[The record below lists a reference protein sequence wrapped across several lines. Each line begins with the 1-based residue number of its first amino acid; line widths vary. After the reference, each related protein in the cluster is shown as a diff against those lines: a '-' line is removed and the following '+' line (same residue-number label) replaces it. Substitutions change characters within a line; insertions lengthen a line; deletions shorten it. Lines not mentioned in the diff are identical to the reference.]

1 MDTTI
6 IKCGE
11 KYYFT
16 SEDKVYEINERTTD
30 RLKTRLSSSSDV
42 VFVDC
47 SNEFIENFVSNMLC
61 GFAVLSINR
70 INGMSRCEVSYKKQK
85 SLILKNE
92 VRPCNASK

>member
-16 SEDKVYEINERTTD
+16 SDDKVYEINERTIG

-42 VFVDC
+42 VFDDC
-47 SNEFIENFVSNMLC
+47 SYEFIEKFVSKMLC
-61 GFAVLSINR
+61 GFVDLSINR
-70 INGMSRCEVSYKKQK
+70 INGMSRYEVSYKKPK
-85 SLILKNE
+85 SLCLKT
-92 VRPCNASK
+92 R